1 MGASDFALQSYTY
14 DDLPPGQT
22 DPELKFFSID
32 HDRAYIIP
40 PLRQSLVFNPTL
52 KIIGS
57 PWSPPGWMKTSGST
71 IEGTLL
77 PSAFAPLAKYFVKYV
92 QTYEAAGVPVFAVT
106 PQKGAAQY
114 SERLS
119 RHGNVSG

>member
-1 MGASDFALQSYTY
+1 MGASDFASQSYTY

-57 PWSPPGWMKTSGST
+57 PWSPGWMKTSGST

-77 PSAFAPLAKYFVKYV
+77 PSAFAPLAK
-92 QTYEAAGVPVFAVT
+92 
-106 PQKGAAQY
+106 
-114 SERLS
+114 
-119 RHGNVSG
+119 